1 VSRAGRRRFLLGAG
15 RDKERDEQREREPQ
29 VHNFLGRSLHCF
41 YFNASGYG
49 IATHFAKANYQAI
62 SELVSA
68 MEPTRQILI
77 VDDDANSRA
86 LLMRMLSAAGYT
98 CRETNNAVDALKLVH
113 EEQPAVLL
121 LDFKMPGMD
130 GAEALKK
137 LRADKNPAVAQVPVI
152 MLTGYGESEVTCLEA
167 GADDFVIKPIKIEVL
182 RARIEAQLRLH
193 ALRIQLQQQNKDLE
207 EWRRNHERDLAA
219 ARATQQS
226 LIPQK
231 TPKLAGWEIATCYR
245 PVIEVG
251 GDIYGWLPIKDG
263 RWLFWIA
270 DATGHGASAAL
281 MTTLAKLLFH
291 HGREQQEEPA
301 AMMEAVN
308 NDLRGIFGGR
318 SFMSAMCVA
327 LDPGTGKAGV
337 VGAGHPPLLVT
348 RFGRG
353 TEAIAS
359 SAPPL
364 GLMEES
370 HFVETILELNPGDA
384 FTLYT
389 DGLFGGA
396 KTGRLRSTPTQLA
409 GMINPFAASAEALLE
424 LMLRAA
430 APDSSESPPD
440 DVAAMVVRRSN

>member
-1 VSRAGRRRFLLGAG
+1 MDPAR
-15 RDKERDEQREREPQ
+15 K
-29 VHNFLGRSLHCF
+29 
-41 YFNASGYG
+41 
-49 IATHFAKANYQAI
+49 
-62 SELVSA
+62 
-68 MEPTRQILI
+68 ILI
-77 VDDDANSRA
+77 VDDDAGSRA
-86 LLMRMLSAAGYT
+86 LLAKMLTAAGYI
-98 CRETNNAVDALKLVH
+98 CRETDNAPGALKLVH
-113 EEQPAVLL
+113 QEPPAVLL

-130 GAEALKK
+130 GAEAVRR
-137 LRADKNPAVAQVPVI
+137 LRADPNPTIAQVPVI
-152 MLTGYGESEVTCLEA
+152 MLTGHGESEVTCLQA

-193 ALRIQLQQQNKDLE
+193 LLRLQLQQQNQDLE

-231 TPKLAGWEIATCYR
+231 APQLEGWEIATCYR

-251 GDIYGWLPIKDG
+251 GDIYGWLPIDNG

-281 MTTLAKLLFH
+281 LTTLAKLLFH
-291 HGREQQEEPA
+291 YGGEQRDEPA
-301 AMMEAVN
+301 AIMQAVN
-308 NDLRGIFGGR
+308 DDLRGIFSGH
-318 SFMSAMCVA
+318 SFMSAMCLA
-327 LDPGTGKAGV
+327 LDPQTGGASV

-364 GLMEES
+364 GLIEQSE
-370 HFVETILELNPGDA
+370 FTETILELNPGDA

-389 DGLFGGA
+389 DGLFGA
-396 KTGRLRSTPTQLA
+396 PVPGRLRSTPTQLA
-409 GMINPFAASAEALLE
+409 GMINPFAASAAALLE
-424 LMLRAA
+424 LMLKAA
-430 APDSSESPPD
+430 APDSGESPRD